1 VRELFWFVIGVLVMA
16 GEATDEGG
24 IIFDDDNIQNEA
36 VNLNLCLIGRFLTEK
51 SIRTNIMKEHL
62 ANLWMPQR
70 QVTIKK
76 VAPSLFL
83 FQFYHRIDKDRVVSG
98 GPWSFE
104 NHMLVVNDIKPGDV
118 YSQIPLN
125 HMSIWVQVHQLPAG
139 FMTRRVGEQLGN
151 YLGGFLEYDNNNN
164 TGFWRRYM
172 RIRVRLD
179 VRSPLKKEE
188 KVKGQGG
195 EWSTVSFRYERL
207 GIFCY
212 LCGVIGHSHRLCPK
226 LFIMEVDDGVRGWG
240 QKLRAE
246 FRRGRESG
254 GSRWLK
260 EDGGIR
266 TASNNSGVNAEMN
279 GINGYNNISEPFFS
293 GQN

>member
-51 SIRTNIMKEHL
+51 SIRTNIIKEHL

-76 VAPSLFL
+76 VASSLFL

-125 HMSIWVQVHQLPAG
+125 HMSIWVQVQQLPTG
-139 FMTRRVGEQLGN
+139 FMTRRVGEQLGK

-164 TGFWRRYM
+164 NTG
-172 RIRVRLD
+172 
-179 VRSPLKKEE
+179 S
-188 KVKGQGG
+188 G
-195 EWSTVSFRYERL
+195 E
-207 GIFCY
+207 GICVYGFDWMS
-212 LCGVIGHSHRLCPK
+212 VHR
-226 LFIMEVDDGVRGWG
+226 
-240 QKLRAE
+240 
-246 FRRGRESG
+246 
-254 GSRWLK
+254 
-260 EDGGIR
+260 
-266 TASNNSGVNAEMN
+266 
-279 GINGYNNISEPFFS
+279 
-293 GQN
+293 